1 MMRTTLTD
9 AATRAQN
16 STARA
21 TIREVD
27 DNHLVQEIKYADVFH
42 SETPSNFERLQPIG
56 LTAVPLKQDE
66 DQQQKPTQVASA
78 SGGGSSG
85 GNNQAGEFNHD
96 QPQGPSAEA
105 IMTYVNGQ
113 RSHPVAT
120 MTDDRRVR
128 PYKMKPGQSALYAAD
143 GSEQMVFIKDTGTHV
158 VSLDGPAYGSKEKKT
173 RYASLRHVTKP
184 MQPRKIDKNDKS
196 DYPHEGKTVNT
207 EIRCIADRIE
217 FRAGDTVV
225 GYYEKS
231 SETWYFKGKIAQMEF
246 TDKISEK
253 VGSSEVEIKPSIIN
267 VDANDVNMSKKTWI
281 GQTAKDAKVGEL
293 IETLGGPAEKAYAK
307 VGG

>member
-1 MMRTTLTD
+1 VRTTLTD
-9 AATRAQN
+9 AAHRAQN

-27 DNHLVQEIKYADVFH
+27 DNHLVQEVKYADVFH

-56 LTAVPLKQDE
+56 LTAVPLKQDPS
-66 DQQQKPTQVASA
+66 QKPTQVASA
-78 SGGGSSG
+78 SGSVGSG
-85 GNNQAGEFNHD
+85 TNNQAGEFNHD
-96 QPQGPSAEA
+96 QPTEPSAEA

-143 GSEQMVFIKDTGTHV
+143 GSEQMVFIKDTGTQV

-184 MQPRKIDKNDKS
+184 MQPRKIDPNDKS

-246 TDKISEK
+246 TQEIDTTAPK
-253 VGSSEVEIKPSIIN
+253 VN
-267 VDANDVNMSKKTWI
+267 VNVSNRFQTYGAGRTMLGLDV
-281 GQTAKDAKVGEL
+281 KDDEDVKVD
-293 IETLGGPAEKAYAK
+293 ETVGGPAKKTFAK
-307 VGG
+307 V